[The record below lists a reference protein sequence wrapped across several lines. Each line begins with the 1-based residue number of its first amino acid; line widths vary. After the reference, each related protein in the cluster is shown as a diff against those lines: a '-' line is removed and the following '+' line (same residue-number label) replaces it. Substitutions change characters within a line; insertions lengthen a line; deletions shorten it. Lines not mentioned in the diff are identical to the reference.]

1 VIVVRPPKLK
11 QVPAEVQF
19 EIGFHLTHREYADYL
34 KTGFPFHQFVQP
46 NPGVSTL
53 RILVEDTS
61 AAEVGSVI
69 ISLSEVK

>member
-1 VIVVRPPKLK
+1 
-11 QVPAEVQF
+11 
-19 EIGFHLTHREYADYL
+19 
-34 KTGFPFHQFVQP
+34 VQP